1 MSKNEGAEPK
11 VDWLPIRL
19 AVFKF
24 GIAEDDQVS
33 GLQETTLDELSDSE
47 IKNLGPMLYSRSQL
61 TRLLEAKSGANTVT
75 IDTTFGKFSFQLA
88 DGSTIAGTPWAILPE
103 SQKTD
108 TDIDPRIYAESLF
121 NREGL
126 VRVNDEEAVKNTK
139 QFDAVRR
146 ATGLVWRQSML
157 GMFDRSVSIGSLVLY
172 ARPDSITADFERLP
186 ADTWPLLDVIDWQNG
201 VAVAPDRTVYWSIHV
216 GPSNSDGAAT
226 SKPARSAQPVR
237 DRVKIAIK
245 ELYPNGVP
253 KQAIEPNAI
262 VCGKIGEWLKLEKLP
277 GVSDATILRAAG
289 RRK

>member
-24 GIAEDDQVS
+24 GMADDDQVS
-33 GLQETTLDELSDSE
+33 GLQEKPLDELSDSE
-47 IKNLGPMLYSRSQL
+47 INNLGPMLYSRSQL
-61 TRLLEAKSGANTVT
+61 TRLLEAKSGANTAT

-88 DGSTIAGTPWAILPE
+88 DGSTIAGTPWAILRV
-103 SQKTD
+103 SKKTD

-126 VRVNDEEAVKNTK
+126 VRVNDEEVVKNTK

-172 ARPDSITADFERLP
+172 ARPGSITADFERLP
-186 ADTWPLLDVIDWQNG
+186 SDVWPLLEVTDWEDG
-201 VAVAPDRTVYWSIHV
+201 VAAAPDRAVYWSIHV
-216 GPSNSDGAAT
+216 GPSNPDGT
-226 SKPARSAQPVR
+226 VPVKPATAVQQVR
-237 DRVKIAIK
+237 NRAKIAIADI
-245 ELYPNGVP
+245 YPDGVP
-253 KQAIEPNAI
+253 DPAIEPN
-262 VCGKIGEWLKLEKLP
+262 KILYRKIEKWLTDRNMRRP
-277 GVSDATILRAAG
+277 SDTTILRAAG
-289 RRK
+289 RR